1 MFLYYYRSLITPSH
15 VGKIASLLVCTISL
29 LLSPYSLAKDP
40 TNTDLDKINNA
51 QATESKI
58 LTLAVAIKRTLK
70 ENPAFKVFTLRQA
83 ALDGQQQTQ
92 ALAPGYQLAFEAENF
107 AGTGELK
114 GFDGAEFTVSLS
126 SVIEMG
132 GKRDARRDLG
142 AHRSTMLAAERKITA
157 LTLLAEVTRRYIDVL
172 AAQESL
178 QLAFDATSLAEEAL
192 MAVEKRAKAG
202 STPKAEIKRAMAAVG
217 NARLSASSKQQQF
230 IAAKMSLALLWNE
243 SWNEK
248 WNERWN
254 ASSNENSDDNSPTF
268 DTVAGNLY
276 HFSKDVSFEQLY
288 AKIQQNPAIL
298 AFANEE
304 RLKSAQLRLA
314 KSQSSTDIQWTLG
327 VKQIQDVGD
336 TALVAGFSIPLF
348 SSSNNSGA
356 IMSAQAER
364 DEVQARKITALLN
377 LHNQL
382 QQAYSSRKQAIYT
395 ANSLRNTIIPL
406 LEEALAETQ
415 ISYQSGLYSYLD
427 YLNARQELL
436 LARQSLIKSAT
447 AALRFGADIEQ
458 LIAEPL
464 PASQHFQ
471 PQASQQF
478 QQQNSFS
485 NNRFTQG

>member
-1 MFLYYYRSLITPSH
+1 MLSYYYRSLIHHHNGWQTT
-15 VGKIASLLVCTISL
+15 SLLTYPLTYLVIGVAVL
-29 LLSPYSLAKDP
+29 LLSPNARAQGNNPATDKP
-40 TNTDLDKINNA
+40 TT
-51 QATESKI
+51 
-58 LTLAVAIKRTLK
+58 LTLATAIKRTLA

-83 ALDGQQQTQ
+83 SLDGQQQTQ
-92 ALAPGYQLAFEAENF
+92 ALAPGYQLGFEAENF
-107 AGTGELK
+107 AGTGQLK

-142 AHRSTMLAAERKITA
+142 SHRSAMLAAERKITA

-172 AAQESL
+172 AGQESL
-178 QLAFDATSLAEEAL
+178 QLAFDATSLAEETL
-192 MAVEKRAKAG
+192 LAVEKRAKAG
-202 STPKAEIKRAMAAVG
+202 STPKAEIKRALAAVG
-217 NARLSASSKQQQF
+217 NARLNASSKQQQLV
-230 IAAKMSLALLWNE
+230 AAKMSLALLWNE
-243 SWNEK
+243 SWNE
-248 WNERWN
+248 N
-254 ASSNENSDDNSPTF
+254 SNDSSPTF
-268 DTVAGNLY
+268 NTVAGNLY
-276 HFSKDVSFEQLY
+276 HFSQDVSFDRLY
-288 AKIQQNPAIL
+288 AKIKQNPAIL
-298 AFANEE
+298 SFASEE

-327 VKQIQDVGD
+327 VKQLQDVGD

-356 IMSAQAER
+356 IISAQAER
-364 DEVQARKITALLN
+364 DEVQARKITAMLQ

-382 QQAYSSRKQAIYT
+382 QQAYSSRKQAIYS

-415 ISYQSGLYSYLD
+415 IAYQRGLYSYLD

-436 LARQSLIKSAT
+436 LARRALIKSAT

-471 PQASQQF
+471 QQASYE
-478 QQQNSFS
+478 NISPINFS
-485 NNRFTQG
+485 PINKRFTQG

>member
-1 MFLYYYRSLITPSH
+1 MFSYYYHSLIHQHLWKKT
-15 VGKIASLLVCTISL
+15 SLLACFAVS
-29 LLSPYSLAKDP
+29 LLSPTALAQN
-40 TNTDLDKINNA
+40 TNETSQQKFNNA
-51 QATESKI
+51 ATDKAI
-58 LTLAVAIKRTLK
+58 TLTLTTAIKRTLA

-92 ALAPGYQLAFEAENF
+92 ALSPGYQLGFEAENF

-142 AHRSTMLAAERKITA
+142 THRSAMLAAERKITA

-172 AAQESL
+172 AGQKSL
-178 QLAFDATSLAEEAL
+178 QLAFDAISLAEETL
-192 MAVEKRAKAG
+192 LAVEKRAKAG

-217 NARLSASSKQQQF
+217 NARLNASSKQQQF
-230 IAAKMSLALLWNE
+230 VAAKMSLALLWNE
-243 SWNEK
+243 K
-248 WNERWN
+248 WNE
-254 ASSNENSDDNSPTF
+254 SSPTF
-268 DTVAGNLY
+268 NTVAGNLY
-276 HFSKDVSFEQLY
+276 HFSKDVSFERLY
-288 AKIQQNPAIL
+288 AKIKQNPAML
-298 AFANEE
+298 VFASEE

-314 KSQSSTDIQWTLG
+314 QSQSSTDIQWNLG
-327 VKQIQDVGD
+327 IKQLQDVGD

-348 SSSNNSGA
+348 SSSNNAGA
-356 IMSAQAER
+356 IISAQAER
-364 DEVQARKITALLN
+364 DEVQARKITAMLQ

-382 QQAYSSRKQAIYT
+382 QQAYSSRKQAIYS

-415 ISYQSGLYSYLD
+415 TAYQRGLYSYLD
-427 YLNARQELL
+427 FLNARQELL
-436 LARQSLIKSAT
+436 LARRALIKSAT

-471 PQASQQF
+471 QQASYK
-478 QQQNSFS
+478 NISPANFS
-485 NNRFTQG
+485 PINKRFTQG

>member
-1 MFLYYYRSLITPSH
+1 MFSYYYRSLIHHHHGWKTT
-15 VGKIASLLVCTISL
+15 SLLTYPLTYLVIGVALL
-29 LLSPYSLAKDP
+29 LLSPNAIAQGNNPATDKP
-40 TNTDLDKINNA
+40 TT
-51 QATESKI
+51 
-58 LTLAVAIKRTLK
+58 LTLATAIKRTLA

-92 ALAPGYQLAFEAENF
+92 ALSPGYQLGFEAENF

-142 AHRSTMLAAERKITA
+142 THRSAMLAAERKITA

-172 AAQESL
+172 ASQEIL
-178 QLAFDATSLAEEAL
+178 QLAFDATSLAEETL
-192 MAVEKRAKAG
+192 LTVKKRAKAG
-202 STPKAEIKRAMAAVG
+202 STPKAEIKRALAAVG
-217 NARLSASSKQQQF
+217 NARLNASSKQQKLV
-230 IAAKMSLALLWNE
+230 AAKMSLALLWNE
-243 SWNEK
+243 K
-248 WNERWN
+248 WNEN
-254 ASSNENSDDNSPTF
+254 SNESSNDSSPTF
-268 DTVAGNLY
+268 NTVAGNLY
-276 HFSKDVSFEQLY
+276 HFSQDVSFDRLY
-288 AKIQQNPAIL
+288 GKIKQNPAIL
-298 AFANEE
+298 AFASEE

-314 KSQSSTDIQWTLG
+314 QSQSSTDIQWTLG
-327 VKQIQDVGD
+327 VKQLQDVGD

-356 IMSAQAER
+356 ILSAQAKR
-364 DEVQARKITALLN
+364 DEVQARKLTAMLQ

-382 QQAYSSRKQAIYT
+382 QQAYSSRKQAIYS

-415 ISYQSGLYSYLD
+415 TAYQRGLYSYLD

-436 LARQSLIKSAT
+436 LARRALIKSAT

-471 PQASQQF
+471 QQASYE
-478 QQQNSFS
+478 NISPINFS
-485 NNRFTQG
+485 PINKRFTQG

>member
-1 MFLYYYRSLITPSH
+1 MLSYYYRSLIHHHNGWQTT
-15 VGKIASLLVCTISL
+15 SLLTYPLTYLVIGVAVL
-29 LLSPYSLAKDP
+29 LLSPNARAQGNNPATDKP
-40 TNTDLDKINNA
+40 TT
-51 QATESKI
+51 
-58 LTLAVAIKRTLK
+58 LTLATAIKRTLA

-92 ALAPGYQLAFEAENF
+92 ALAPGYQLGFEAENF
-107 AGTGELK
+107 AGTGQLK

-142 AHRSTMLAAERKITA
+142 THRSAMLAAERKITA

-172 AAQESL
+172 AGQESL
-178 QLAFDATSLAEEAL
+178 QLAFDATSLAEETL
-192 MAVEKRAKAG
+192 LAVEKRAKAG
-202 STPKAEIKRAMAAVG
+202 STPKAEIKRALAAVG
-217 NARLSASSKQQQF
+217 NARLNASSKQQQLV
-230 IAAKMSLALLWNE
+230 AAKMSLALLWNE
-243 SWNEK
+243 SWNE
-248 WNERWN
+248 N
-254 ASSNENSDDNSPTF
+254 SNDSSPTF
-268 DTVAGNLY
+268 NTVAGNLY
-276 HFSKDVSFEQLY
+276 HFSQDVSFDRLY
-288 AKIQQNPAIL
+288 AKIKQNPAIL
-298 AFANEE
+298 SFASEE

-327 VKQIQDVGD
+327 VKQLQDVGD

-356 IMSAQAER
+356 IISAQAER
-364 DEVQARKITALLN
+364 DEVQARKITAMLQ

-382 QQAYSSRKQAIYT
+382 QQAYSSRKQAIYN

-415 ISYQSGLYSYLD
+415 VAYQRGLYSYLD

-436 LARQSLIKSAT
+436 LARRALIKSAT

-471 PQASQQF
+471 QQASYE
-478 QQQNSFS
+478 NISPINFS
-485 NNRFTQG
+485 PINKRFTQG

>member
-1 MFLYYYRSLITPSH
+1 MLSYYYRSLIHHHNGWQTT
-15 VGKIASLLVCTISL
+15 SLLTYPLTYLVIGVAVL
-29 LLSPYSLAKDP
+29 LLSPNAIALGNNPATDKP
-40 TNTDLDKINNA
+40 TT
-51 QATESKI
+51 
-58 LTLAVAIKRTLK
+58 LTLATAIKRTLA

-83 ALDGQQQTQ
+83 SLDGQQQTQ
-92 ALAPGYQLAFEAENF
+92 ALAPGYQLGFEAENF
-107 AGTGELK
+107 AGTGQLK

-142 AHRSTMLAAERKITA
+142 SHRSAMLAAERKITA

-172 AAQESL
+172 AGQESL
-178 QLAFDATSLAEEAL
+178 QLAFDAISLAEETL
-192 MAVEKRAKAG
+192 LAVEKRAKAG
-202 STPKAEIKRAMAAVG
+202 STPKAEIKRALAAVG
-217 NARLSASSKQQQF
+217 NARLNASSKQQRLV
-230 IAAKMSLALLWNE
+230 AAKMSLALLWNE
-243 SWNEK
+243 SWNE
-248 WNERWN
+248 N
-254 ASSNENSDDNSPTF
+254 SNDSSPTF
-268 DTVAGNLY
+268 NTVAGNLY
-276 HFSKDVSFEQLY
+276 HFSQVVSFDRLY
-288 AKIQQNPAIL
+288 AKIKQNPAIL
-298 AFANEE
+298 SFASEE

-327 VKQIQDVGD
+327 VKQLQDVGD

-356 IMSAQAER
+356 IISAQAER
-364 DEVQARKITALLN
+364 DEVQARKITAMLQ

-382 QQAYSSRKQAIYT
+382 QQAYSSRKQAIYS

-415 ISYQSGLYSYLD
+415 IAYQRGLYSYLD

-436 LARQSLIKSAT
+436 LARRALIKSAT

-471 PQASQQF
+471 QQASYK
-478 QQQNSFS
+478 NISPINFS
-485 NNRFTQG
+485 PINKRFTQG

>member
-1 MFLYYYRSLITPSH
+1 MFSYYYRSLIHHSKWHTT
-15 VGKIASLLVCTISL
+15 SLLTYPVALLVICVAVL
-29 LLSPYSLAKDP
+29 LLSP
-40 TNTDLDKINNA
+40 NA
-51 QATESKI
+51 IAQGDNATTGKPKT
-58 LTLAVAIKRTLK
+58 LTLATAIQNTLSK
-70 ENPAFKVFTLRQA
+70 NPAFKVFTLRQA

-142 AHRSTMLAAERKITA
+142 THRTVMLAAERKITA
-157 LTLLAEVTRRYIDVL
+157 LTLLAKVTRRYIDVL
-172 AAQESL
+172 AAQEIL
-178 QLAFDATSLAEEAL
+178 QLAFDATSLAEETL
-192 MAVEKRAKAG
+192 LAVEKRAKAG

-230 IAAKMSLALLWNE
+230 VAAKMSLALLWNE
-243 SWNEK
+243 K
-248 WNERWN
+248 WNE
-254 ASSNENSDDNSPTF
+254 SSDDSAPTF
-268 DTVAGNLY
+268 NTVAGNLY
-276 HFSKDVSFEQLY
+276 HFSQDVSFEQLY
-288 AKIQQNPAIL
+288 AKIQKNPAVL
-298 AFANEE
+298 AFASEE

-327 VKQIQDVGD
+327 VKQIQNVGD

-356 IMSAQAER
+356 IISAQAER

-382 QQAYSSRKQAIYT
+382 LQAYSSRKQAIYT

-406 LEEALAETQ
+406 LEAALTETQ
-415 ISYQSGLYSYLD
+415 IAYQSGLYSYLD

-436 LARQSLIKSAT
+436 LARRSLIKSAT

-464 PASQHFQ
+464 PAAQHFQ
-471 PQASQQF
+471 PQTSQQF
-478 QQQNSFS
+478 QQQNAFS

>member
-1 MFLYYYRSLITPSH
+1 MLSYYYRSLIHHHHGWQTT
-15 VGKIASLLVCTISL
+15 SLLTYPLTYLVIGVAVL
-29 LLSPYSLAKDP
+29 LLSPNAIAQGNNPATDKP
-40 TNTDLDKINNA
+40 TT
-51 QATESKI
+51 
-58 LTLAVAIKRTLK
+58 LTLATAIKRTLA

-92 ALAPGYQLAFEAENF
+92 ALAPGYQLGFEAENF
-107 AGTGELK
+107 AGTGQLK

-142 AHRSTMLAAERKITA
+142 THRSAMLAAERKITA

-172 AAQESL
+172 AGQESL
-178 QLAFDATSLAEEAL
+178 QLAFDATSLAEETL
-192 MAVEKRAKAG
+192 LAVEKRAKAG
-202 STPKAEIKRAMAAVG
+202 STPKAEIKRALAAVG
-217 NARLSASSKQQQF
+217 NARLNASSKQQKLV
-230 IAAKMSLALLWNE
+230 AAKMSLALLWNE
-243 SWNEK
+243 KWNESWNENSNK
-248 WNERWN
+248 
-254 ASSNENSDDNSPTF
+254 SSNDSSPTF
-268 DTVAGNLY
+268 STVAGNLY
-276 HFSKDVSFEQLY
+276 HFSQDVSFDRLY
-288 AKIQQNPAIL
+288 AKIKQNPAIL
-298 AFANEE
+298 SFASEE

-327 VKQIQDVGD
+327 VKQLQDVGD

-356 IMSAQAER
+356 IISAQAER
-364 DEVQARKITALLN
+364 DEVQARKITAMLQ

-382 QQAYSSRKQAIYT
+382 QQAYSSRKQAIYS

-415 ISYQSGLYSYLD
+415 IAYQRGLYSYLD

-436 LARQSLIKSAT
+436 LARRALIKSAT

-471 PQASQQF
+471 QQASYE
-478 QQQNSFS
+478 NISPI
-485 NNRFTQG
+485 NKRFTQG